1 MGYTDLLLFSF
12 SVSSILK
19 HFKVLDK
26 LPPFPLRKNKQNKQ
40 TNKQTNK
47 TKKTLE
53 AMSNGETIALRMS
66 VT

>member
-40 TNKQTNK
+40 TNKQN
-47 TKKTLE
+47 KKTLE